1 MGKILAQRSRPKKK
15 EGIPDQGSKSTTPTQ
30 SGRIKPDLT
39 EVIEPNT
46 YIQNEEQNDNSIWHK
61 IKDDEQN

>member
-1 MGKILAQRSRPKKK
+1 MGVISSSRNIRFINK
-15 EGIPDQGSKSTTPTQ
+15 ERLPNQSRESTTTFQ
-30 SGRIKPDLT
+30 GGRIKPDLT

-61 IKDDEQN
+61 IKNDE